1 MYNDTLGHRILEKL
15 DEAFPRKLHLHE
27 LRAALPEY
35 GSLPPHEW
43 LLAVE
48 ALKVEG
54 KLDGKFLQDGT
65 SIADAAALFITTF
78 GRLYLR
84 GPEGRKPAE
93 PANRALDDQ
102 AFAQLAI
109 DEARKSV
116 SEDARTHPKVG
127 AVVVK
132 NGKVLGQRT
141 GARFPDATPSTLR
154 WRKSCQTWR
163 WLGQPY
169 TRLLSPALPE
179 IIRKFLARR
188 GSWSGR
194 WRAWSSE
201 CLTLTQPSGDAG
213 NSD

>member
-1 MYNDTLGHRILEKL
+1 MYNATRGHRILEKL

-84 GPEGRKPAE
+84 GPEGLV
-93 PANRALDDQ
+93 ANNSFASASFTAWPRRISASPSFLIARVRAS
-102 AFAQLAI
+102 F
-109 DEARKSV
+109 
-116 SEDARTHPKVG
+116 
-127 AVVVK
+127 
-132 NGKVLGQRT
+132 VLPCSFSRSTRAPSLSTIRIVNSGS
-141 GARFPDATPSTLR
+141 AAT
-154 WRKSCQTWR
+154 
-163 WLGQPY
+163 
-169 TRLLSPALPE
+169 
-179 IIRKFLARR
+179 
-188 GSWSGR
+188 
-194 WRAWSSE
+194 
-201 CLTLTQPSGDAG
+201 
-213 NSD
+213 